1 MTSSDN
7 TLCISRTQE
16 NTPENHS
23 AGNRSEFFKIIND
36 IQRRI
41 GQDLH
46 DGVEQEIV
54 GLGLISEALLK
65 KLMCENGSASEESIR
80 FYREMAKTLLE
91 GIAHPRRAT
100 VHLKGARS
108 DKWFPHEPYRS
119 AREPRQSYRPDSRN
133 HMLILLRRC
142 PPIGSNSHRVA
153 ALSNRSGIGLQ
164 CDQAFGGKS
173 YSHCNR
179 SVRWRNQAEDSR
191 QWERI
196 S

>member
-1 MTSSDN
+1 MTSSDD

-23 AGNRSEFFKIIND
+23 AGNRSEFVKIIND

-91 GIAHPRRAT
+91 GIARTHVELQSISRGLVAT
-100 VHLKGARS
+100 NGFHTNLTEALESLANRTDLIQGITCSFCCAGAPPSVPTPIALQLYRIAQESVCNAIKHSGASRILIAIEVS
-108 DKWFPHEPYRS
+108 D
-119 AREPRQSYRPDSRN
+119 
-133 HMLILLRRC
+133 
-142 PPIGSNSHRVA
+142 
-153 ALSNRSGIGLQ
+153 
-164 CDQAFGGKS
+164 
-173 YSHCNR
+173 
-179 SVRWRNQAEDSR
+179 
-191 QWERI
+191 
-196 S
+196 